1 MKKIFVMLA
10 AAVVCCSCKI
20 DDGHSRHTSEN
31 LKEYSGYMLYDYV
44 LEPVEYINA
53 MLQLDDYLQASE
65 EERFSERFDYINDGL
80 VKPAKDTYRLYYYP
94 EITTGGTSFRDP
106 EGQWKMESLKFETLG
121 EDTWHV
127 SEIDGK
133 QTDVTIRETD
143 TAQDGSYVFEVDA
156 TASSSTLIISSS
168 RGRKTT
174 TTNMVS
180 TLTMP
185 EGPITLGAN
194 PDPWSGGKYTT
205 IPYLNGAGMIRVD
218 FTSDG
223 HFLDWVE
230 MKLVPSGKNEILY
243 KTSLD

>member
-1 MKKIFVMLA
+1 MKKTFVILA
-10 AAVVCCSCKI
+10 AAVLCCSCKI
-20 DDGHSRHTSEN
+20 DDGQSRHTSGN

-65 EERFSERFDYINDGL
+65 EERLTEKFDYVNDGL
-80 VKPAKDTYRLYYYP
+80 VKPGKDTYRLYYYP
-94 EITTGGTSFRDP
+94 EINTGGRSFRDP
-106 EGQWKMESLKFETLG
+106 EGQWEMESIRFETLS

-127 SEIDGK
+127 SEISGRE
-133 QTDVTIRETD
+133 TDVTVRETE

-156 TASSSTLIISSS
+156 TAASSTVIISSS
-168 RGRKTT
+168 HGHRTT
-174 TTNMVS
+174 STSMVS

-185 EGPITLGAN
+185 EGPVTLGAN
-194 PDPWSGGKYTT
+194 PDPWGGGKYNTL
-205 IPYLNGAGMIRVD
+205 PYLNGAGMIRVD

-230 MKLVPSGKNEILY
+230 MRLVPSGKNEILY
-243 KTSLD
+243 TTSLD